1 MLSVFTI
8 LAGSGK
14 KSQTAIIIMIIF
26 IINIVIPIIIII
38 VPIFTRLGLRGC
50 TFTEGVEEY
59 RMAQGQVREA

>member
-1 MLSVFTI
+1 
-8 LAGSGK
+8 
-14 KSQTAIIIMIIF
+14 MITF
-26 IINIVIPIIIII
+26 IINIVIPIIII

>member
-1 MLSVFTI
+1 
-8 LAGSGK
+8 
-14 KSQTAIIIMIIF
+14 MITF
-26 IINIVIPIIIII
+26 IINIVIPIIIIPIIIII